1 MTFDEL
7 KNRWG
12 WKPMRGCPGRYILPG
27 TEFNGSPYD
36 LLGAQTKLNEFQ
48 VDAAEDPVVVA
59 RLAQGGGLI
68 SYRRADRKYV
78 HTLNTE
84 EGFRRKLD
92 QLGIRFEPTSEGDEQ
107 TGQTSLRCESAFTGS
122 GSYHAG

>member
-27 TEFNGSPYD
+27 TEFNGSPYN
-36 LLGAQTKLNEFQ
+36 LLGAQTQLDEFR
-48 VDAAEDPVVVA
+48 VGTAKDPVAVA
-59 RLAQGGGLI
+59 RLGQGGGLI
-68 SYRRADRKYV
+68 SYRRADGEYV

-92 QLGIRFEPTSEGDEQ
+92 QLGIRLEPRSEGDEK
-107 TGQTSLRCESAFTGS
+107 TRRASVHKWERKRLTVDDD
-122 GSYHAG
+122 

>member
-27 TEFNGSPYD
+27 TEFNGSPCD
-36 LLGAQTKLNEFQ
+36 LLRAQTKLDEFR
-48 VDAAEDPVVVA
+48 VGAAEDPVVVA

-68 SYRRADRKYV
+68 SYRRPDSTYI

-92 QLGIRFEPTSEGDEQ
+92 QLGIRFEPTAEGDER
-107 TGQTSLRCESAFTGS
+107 TRPTDLRCESAFTDS
-122 GSYHAG
+122 GS

>member
-1 MTFDEL
+1 MTFDAL
-7 KNRWG
+7 KNRWV
-12 WKPMRGCPGRYILPG
+12 WKPMRSCPGRYILSG

-36 LLGAQTKLNEFQ
+36 LLGAQAKLDEFQ

-68 SYRRADRKYV
+68 SYRRGDGGYV

-92 QLGIRFEPTSEGDEQ
+92 QLGIRFGPTA
-107 TGQTSLRCESAFTGS
+107 ESDCR
-122 GSYHAG
+122 

>member
-1 MTFDEL
+1 
-7 KNRWG
+7 
-12 WKPMRGCPGRYILPG
+12 MRGCPGRYTLPG

-36 LLGAQTKLNEFQ
+36 LLGAQTKLDEFR

-68 SYRRADRKYV
+68 SYRRPDGEYV

-92 QLGIRFEPTSEGDEQ
+92 QLGIRFEATPDEADC
-107 TGQTSLRCESAFTGS
+107 R
-122 GSYHAG
+122 

>member
-1 MTFDEL
+1 MTFDQL

-12 WKPMRGCPGRYILPG
+12 WKPMRGCPGRYTLPG

-36 LLGAQTKLNEFQ
+36 LLGAQTKLHEFR

-68 SYRRADRKYV
+68 SYRRADGKYV

-92 QLGIRFEPTSEGDEQ
+92 QLGIRFEAPSEEATVDN
-107 TGQTSLRCESAFTGS
+107 
-122 GSYHAG
+122 Y

>member
-7 KNRWG
+7 ENRWG

-27 TEFNGSPYD
+27 NEFNGSPHD
-36 LLGAQTKLNEFQ
+36 LLGAQAKLDEFR
-48 VDAAEDPVVVA
+48 VDTARDPVLVA
-59 RLAQGGGLI
+59 CLAQGGGLI
-68 SYRRADRKYV
+68 SYRRPDSTYV

-92 QLGIRFEPTSEGDEQ
+92 QLGIGFG
-107 TGQTSLRCESAFTGS
+107 LK
-122 GSYHAG
+122 

>member
-1 MTFDEL
+1 MTFGEL

-27 TEFNGSPYD
+27 TEFNGSPLD
-36 LLGAQTKLNEFQ
+36 LFGTQAKLDEFR
-48 VDAAEDPVVVA
+48 VDAAEDPVVLA
-59 RLAQGGGLI
+59 RLTQGGGLI
-68 SYRRADRKYV
+68 SYRRPDGTHV

-92 QLGIRFEPTSEGDEQ
+92 QLGIRFERTSEETNKPGLPQ
-107 TGQTSLRCESAFTGS
+107 FTSGREKLDGR
-122 GSYHAG
+122 